1 MSTLSFML
9 LNELLFVTRGEK
21 ALLLRRLV
29 DEIVLDSL
37 TNTQPLIIM
46 RQKFM
51 SLVTFAMKS
60 NLGKVQSLDLN
71 QFEGRFR

>member
-60 NLGKVQSLDLN
+60 NLGKVQSFDLN

>member
-1 MSTLSFML
+1 ML
-9 LNELLFVTRGEK
+9 LNELLFVTRVEK

-29 DEIVLDSL
+29 DEIVLDSR

-51 SLVTFAMKS
+51 SLATFAMKL
-60 NLGKVQSLDLN
+60 NFGKIKSLDLT

>member
-60 NLGKVQSLDLN
+60 NLGKVHSLDLN